1 MEDKKEVIPR
11 NTDKK
16 RIEAL
21 EAELAKL
28 QGIDVAFSQFSQAV
42 IHVFH
47 VLGAPHDILIK
58 HGVTPYKKEEDGKAA

>member
-1 MEDKKEVIPR
+1 METEDIKTR

-21 EAELAKL
+21 EAELSNL
-28 QGIDVAFSQFSQAV
+28 RGIDKAFSQFTEAV

-47 VLGAPHDILIK
+47 VIGAPHDILIK
-58 HGVTPYKKEEDGKAA
+58 HGVTPYKKNEDGKAA